1 MKPYLKSSSNKALR
15 SAKWLSAGRRG
26 GAIFRAATGL
36 SRLFAG
42 RSSSSRR
49 RAGPALSIT
58 AKFAADEGRE
68 IFAVPGSPLDP
79 RAEGANDLLRN
90 GATFC
95 TRAEDVI
102 EALAEQNLSRT
113 QPETGFFEA
122 GFVGRGYEPLWDERD
137 LPEVAAPRFGP
148 APAKPEDGASPDER
162 DGAAAAPVVKPPG
175 RPRDDIER
183 RLIALF
189 GPVPVSVDELARAS
203 EAPAREVRTVLLGL
217 KLAGRIEWHGGD
229 LVSSLPASWPCAND
243 HEE

>member
-42 RSSSSRR
+42 RASWARR

-68 IFAVPGSPLDP
+68 IFAVPGPPLDP
-79 RAEGANDLLRN
+79 RAEGANDLLRD

-102 EALAEQNLSRT
+102 DALAEQNLSRT
-113 QPETGFFEA
+113 QPVTGFFEP
-122 GFVGRGYEPLWDERD
+122 GSVGRGYESLWDELD
-137 LPEVAAPRFGP
+137 LTAIGAASFGP
-148 APAKPEDGASPDER
+148 APANPENGAPPDGRAGSP
-162 DGAAAAPVVKPPG
+162 A
-175 RPRDDIER
+175 
-183 RLIALF
+183 
-189 GPVPVSVDELARAS
+189 
-203 EAPAREVRTVLLGL
+203 
-217 KLAGRIEWHGGD
+217 
-229 LVSSLPASWPCAND
+229 
-243 HEE
+243 

>member
-1 MKPYLKSSSNKALR
+1 MPFGWEARGRDFPRRNRIVAGLCRAVVVVEAARR
-15 SAKWLSAGRRG
+15 SGSLITAN
-26 GAIFRAATGL
+26 
-36 SRLFAG
+36 
-42 RSSSSRR
+42 
-49 RAGPALSIT
+49 IT

-79 RAEGANDLLRN
+79 RAEGANDLLRD

-102 EALAEQNLSRT
+102 DALAEQSLSRE
-113 QPETGFFEA
+113 QRGAGFAEP
-122 GFVGRGYEPLWDERD
+122 GFVGRGNESLWDELD
-137 LPEVAAPRFGP
+137 LPELGAAAFGP

-162 DGAAAAPVVKPPG
+162 DGAAAAPVLKPPG

-183 RLIALF
+183 RLISLL

-229 LVSSLPASWPCAND
+229 LVSSLPASWPRVND
-243 HEE
+243 EG